1 MTSQADEIYMN
12 QWRDIVM
19 ENASTTGGA
28 KSKKV
33 ELTKKFNKYTLDKL
47 QKYAKSKG
55 IKINKRVDG
64 KLVNIK
70 KATLVSKIVKCY
82 I

>member
-1 MTSQADEIYMN
+1 MTSKADEIYMN

-19 ENASTTGGA
+19 SNASGGA
-28 KSKKV
+28 SKSKKA

-55 IKINKRVDG
+55 IKINKRENG
-64 KLVNIK
+64 KLVNIR
-70 KATLVSKIVKCY
+70 KATLVSKLVKCY
-82 I
+82 L